1 MKRIYR
7 MFRNAA
13 ACVGFIL
20 LFGGAGA
27 SDFYTLE
34 MKQPEPDSV
43 NKLILWGFI
52 LMIPIAL
59 HLLREWL
66 KEVLRERVK

>member
-7 MFRNAA
+7 IFRNTA

-20 LFGGAGA
+20 LFGAAGT

-43 NKLILWGFI
+43 NKLILWG
-52 LMIPIAL
+52 LLLLLPLVL
-59 HLLREWL
+59 HHAKEWL
-66 KEVLRERVK
+66 KERVK